1 MSSACTQLDLP
12 SSILFRQDHLHA
24 TCDIERKWQVLYQVD
39 GSVCEVVCDVV
50 CEVVYEVVCD
60 IDKMYGTT

>member
-1 MSSACTQLDLP
+1 M
-12 SSILFRQDHLHA
+12 
-24 TCDIERKWQVLYQVD
+24 LYQVD

>member
-1 MSSACTQLDLP
+1 M
-12 SSILFRQDHLHA
+12 
-24 TCDIERKWQVLYQVD
+24 LYQVD

-60 IDKMYGTT
+60 IDKVYGTT